1 MMTISNMCTAFTL
14 YSTYFELFF
23 CSWFFVVAQNY
34 LYAKERIKMIFRVER
49 KNADIYHQFY
59 FYSKEKKFICVPSLS
74 VCNMHFFGFFVL
86 LLIRAT
92 MNIARHQTAEYGH
105 DR

>member
-1 MMTISNMCTAFTL
+1 ML
-14 YSTYFELFF
+14 LVLL
-23 CSWFFVVAQNY
+23 VVAQNY

-59 FYSKEKKFICVPSLS
+59 FFVKKKVYLCFKLS
-74 VCNMHFFGFFVL
+74 VHFFGSFVL

>member
-1 MMTISNMCTAFTL
+1 
-14 YSTYFELFF
+14 
-23 CSWFFVVAQNY
+23 
-34 LYAKERIKMIFRVER
+34 MIFRVQR

-59 FYSKEKKFICVPSLS
+59 FLVKKKSLFEFQVKCVQYAFFR
-74 VCNMHFFGFFVL
+74 FFGFRSFVL

-92 MNIARHQTAEYGH
+92 MNSARHQTAEYGH